1 MKSWK
6 NNCKMKENICYI
18 HHISGGASN
27 REPACHCRYKR
38 HGFDPW
44 VRNIPWTRKWQS
56 TPVFLPGESY
66 RQRSLKG
73 YILWGCK
80 RVGHDWSNLAWCTYI
95 IDSSGM
101 NCVITKWIWKN
112 IIIFCSCLWV
122 SIFEQ
127 KKKQIQNL
135 SSQNNLVTSGQ
146 VYPGYLSVFGGFLI
160 SQGFSFAS
168 QSIKKTVR
176 AVLH

>member
-6 NNCKMKENICYI
+6 NNCKMKENISYI

-27 REPACHCRYKR
+27 REPTCKCRKCKR

-44 VRNIPWTRKWQS
+44 VRNIPWMRKWQS
-56 TPVFLPGESY
+56 TLVFLPGEPH

-73 YILWGCK
+73 YSLWGCK

-112 IIIFCSCLWV
+112 IILFCSCLWV

-127 KKKQIQNL
+127 KKKKKFKTFQVRITWLLPVSFILCISVCLGDSL
-135 SSQNNLVTSGQ
+135 SLRVSPLLLRV
-146 VYPGYLSVFGGFLI
+146 
-160 SQGFSFAS
+160 
-168 QSIKKTVR
+168 
-176 AVLH
+176 